1 MSLNI
6 KNEETHR
13 RIRQLA
19 QLTGETLT
27 GAVDQSVRERME
39 RVRRDKRTDRLQ
51 RLLKIGKDC
60 AAHLKEPYGSISLDE
75 LLYDDKGLPR

>member
-6 KNEETHR
+6 KNEETNR